1 MINYLVLLNP
11 PIIHVAVADMGATYG
26 IYVAVEI
33 TTVNDMNKSTSN
45 NN

>member
-26 IYVAVEI
+26 VYVAVEN
-33 TTVNDMNKSTSN
+33 TTVIDTNKSLIN
-45 NN
+45 I